1 MVFSPLTSESV
12 NRSCGSAGTEQ
23 PSSRGGRS
31 QEEAGPHVGWWTGEG
46 HPGSRQPERGEVN
59 LSY

>member
-1 MVFSPLTSESV
+1 MVFSPLTSGKCKQELWLSWY
-12 NRSCGSAGTEQ
+12 GTASQ
-23 PSSRGGRS
+23 PRGRS